1 MSAKLVLEGTGAG
14 AVRAIGDLHKAF
26 EKVEKGIALTAKEA
40 KALEVA
46 AGRIAKSNEAPQER
60 YNRKVAELDKLLK
73 AGKISADDAAMA
85 TSRYGQQLEKAG
97 QSGTRAMGG
106 VLSSVQG
113 TVTGM
118 FSLASAAALATKEL
132 NDMWAASQRAAQV
145 KLDVAGADRTLREN
159 LVGLSPADQQKVL
172 KGSSDIASRLNLDEA
187 AVKQALA
194 STVAAAGDADLALAI
209 TETAGRFT
217 RDPTKLP
224 VVAGA
229 IADVQTATGIKSPDE
244 ALGLLA
250 LAQGESRITDPAK
263 FAEALPKALAG
274 ITAPN
279 VGGSPQAAAGLLAT
293 ISKGSADVTGAQS
306 ATSAINLA
314 QKLDAFFDKQKGGE
328 NLNTDQEIQAL
339 LDDSALAQRF
349 IDSNTFEAGTAGAIS
364 KLFLEQGATRNA
376 YVRAHKL
383 TGDPAARIQKAKE
396 AFNFLGAGSLQIGAE
411 SEQVIGSTLQQIDL
425 GSDFAFTD
433 KRREEFLELRHGLR
447 GGLRSL
453 NRLNLFGS
461 TGGELTRDEAI
472 TDLQQSIG
480 MVERGQ
486 VGDGTNTEELSKAR
500 SALEK
505 LVELQEKA
513 LAEAQAA
520 RDDRRSPQP
529 PPQPHGNGRER

>member
-1 MSAKLVLEGTGAG
+1 MSAKLTIEGTGSG
-14 AVRAIGDLHKAF
+14 AVKAVDTLGKAF
-26 EKVEKGIALTAKEA
+26 EKMEKGIALTTKEA
-40 KALEVA
+40 KLLEVA

-60 YNRKVAELDKLLK
+60 YNRKIAELDKLLK

-85 TSRYGQQLEKAG
+85 TRRYGQQLEKAG

-106 VLSSVQG
+106 VMSSVQG
-113 TVTGM
+113 AVTGM
-118 FSLASAAALATKEL
+118 LSLASVTALATKEL
-132 NDMWAASQRAAQV
+132 NDMWAATQRAAQV

-172 KGSSDIASRLNLDEA
+172 TGASGIASRLNLDEA
-187 AVKQALA
+187 AVKSALA

-209 TETAGRFT
+209 TEAAGRFT
-217 RDPTKLP
+217 RDPSKLP

-229 IADVQTATGIKSPDE
+229 IADVRTATGITDPNE

-263 FAEALPKALAG
+263 FAEAFPKALAG
-274 ITAPN
+274 VTAPN
-279 VGGSPQAAAGLLAT
+279 VGGTPQAAAGLLAAL
-293 ISKGSADVTGAQS
+293 SKGSADVTGQQS
-306 ATSAINLA
+306 STAAITLS

-339 LDDSALAQRF
+339 FKNAELAKQF
-349 IDSNTFEAGTAGAIS
+349 IESNTFEAGAAGAIS
-364 KLFLEQGATRNA
+364 KLFLEQGETRNS
-376 YVRAHKL
+376 YIRAHKL
-383 TGDPAARIQKAKE
+383 TGDPSARIQKAKE

-411 SEQVIGSTLQQIDL
+411 SEEVIGSTLQQIDL

-453 NRLNLFGS
+453 NRLNLFGG
-461 TGGELTRDEAI
+461 TGGELTRPEAI
-472 TDLQQSIG
+472 ADLQQSIG

-486 VGDGTNTEELSKAR
+486 VGDGTNTEELSRAR

-529 PPQPHGNGRER
+529 HGNGRER